1 MAVQAGNLE
10 FPRMNGM
17 AERQG
22 LDGLEVTRA
31 ASQQAGQHRDK
42 HNDP

>member
-1 MAVQAGNLE
+1 
-10 FPRMNGM
+10 MNGM